1 MEQHKETEG
10 RDRAE
15 RRGTMSIQR
24 RSGGKNIDMIQ
35 FRLFLFFFGW
45 VMVGIPGPIEWRA
58 IGDSHPCDSPPC
70 GWEAGPDSS
79 SFWR

>member
-35 FRLFLFFFGW
+35 FRLFLFF
-45 VMVGIPGPIEWRA
+45 WR
-58 IGDSHPCDSPPC
+58 GDGGYTWPH
-70 GWEAGPDSS
+70 
-79 SFWR
+79 